1 MENSDCFVG
10 PLGVARRDLW
20 SDWSYISP
28 ALPKDR
34 GRAGPGSTR
43 STRWRAPP
51 YSKRSLLY
59 LRVELYRG
67 VMSRRAS
74 MPARSD
80 DVVDLCGPSE
90 HGVEADPPQTPDDG
104 PLSAEQVRFA
114 VERWKLPSFRVAPGV
129 LFSVEIS
136 PKTNI
141 QMLRYFIAP
150 LVHENYV
157 NVQKRLRCGSSWMRR
172 TQAWTSCCTSP

>member
-1 MENSDCFVG
+1 MFRGTPRSCPRGTFG
-10 PLGVARRDLW
+10 PTGV
-20 SDWSYISP
+20 IS

-129 LFSVEIS
+129 LFSVGIS